1 MTDIVLAG
9 VLCVRFIGS
18 VAAVAVVLLG
28 GASVVVGDELPKV
41 VQYQLD
47 NGLQVLLSPDSKVPK
62 VGLALVYRVGGMNE
76 PAGRSGF
83 AHLFEHLMFSGT
95 PEYPRIDDTY
105 SALGVQNNAFT
116 EEDRTVYV
124 ADALAS
130 ALPVLLSVEADR
142 MANLGGDVDQR
153 ELDLQRDVVKNEM
166 RQTVLDS
173 AGQPGMEALRSALFP
188 APHPYAEAVIGS
200 IADLDA
206 AQLDDVKGFFDTY
219 YVPNNAVLALAG
231 DFDVEAVKALIAETF
246 GRVPRGADV
255 AEPTA
260 APPKPVALRLAFTDR
275 VPSPMV
281 VLAVAGPPIGSKA
294 STALIVAADLLGN
307 YEYGVLRRELVNK
320 GIAVNASAGW
330 DPGRLGG
337 RLLISATAAPGVTPE
352 ALETALRKAVAD
364 FVTAPQ
370 DQAGLDRTRQTLRL
384 GRQLTGEAMLS
395 RARTLATRFDLYG
408 AASPGLADDP
418 NLLALTTADVEAAV
432 RAQLAPEALSV
443 LTVTPGTGRSDYPAV
458 LKDSSGKVVPIEA
471 VARPVVDI
479 PRLEAGEPGQ
489 AKLPPRE
496 TATLSNGIRLVHY
509 ETAGSP
515 LVLLAASVSGG
526 AGSDVPGEE
535 GLIELTTM
543 MMARGAGDRGFEAF
557 SKAAK
562 DIGADVS
569 GQSGMEQS
577 AIVLG
582 VPPANFAKGVD
593 LMADAVQRPRFEQS
607 EWDAL
612 KGEVQQGLAYRKM
625 DPGALAYYA
634 MEELAFPIPEGRAA
648 LEPTQA
654 GVAALT
660 PAQARATHLKLFTPR
675 TMTIYSVG
683 SVSLATVEAELERSF
698 GGWSNDSPG
707 IAPVPHPPA
716 AFADAFK
723 VYVTPSAGNSQAII
737 NLSRPA
743 PAFNDPG
750 VLEAIAVARLLGGD
764 FTSRL
769 NQVMRE
775 TKGYSYGV
783 GASVWTNVPT
793 GGMLTVS
800 SAVAADQVGAA
811 IADIRAGFE
820 GLASLPVAQAELDR
834 TIMATAGA
842 TAGTVE
848 TSSGL
853 LGLVVNAAGVG
864 LTAEEMNGKL
874 DEIVALQLPAVQ
886 GAARSLAPLDRA
898 LVVIAG
904 DPQSIL
910 PQLQAIGITDVTVI
924 PPAE

>member
-1 MTDIVLAG
+1 M
-9 VLCVRFIGS
+9 
-18 VAAVAVVLLG
+18 
-28 GASVVVGDELPKV
+28 
-41 VQYQLD
+41 QYQLD
-47 NGLQVLLSPDSKVPK
+47 NGLEVLLSPDSKVPK
-62 VGLALVYRVGGMNE
+62 VGLTLVYRVGGMNE

-173 AGQPGMEALRSALFP
+173 AGAPGMQALRAALFP

-231 DFDVEAVKALIAETF
+231 DFDVEAVKALIADTF

-255 AEPTA
+255 VVPTA
-260 APPKPVALRLAFTDR
+260 EAPKAAALGLDFTDR

-281 VLAVAGPPIGSKA
+281 VLASAGPSIDSAA
-294 STALIVAADLLGN
+294 STALTVAADLLGN

-320 GIAVNASAGW
+320 GIATNASAGW

-337 RLLISATAAPGVTPE
+337 RFLISATAAPGVAPD
-352 ALETALRKAVAD
+352 ALEAALRQAVAD
-364 FVTAPQ
+364 FVAAPQ
-370 DQAGLDRTRQTLRL
+370 DQEGVDRARQTLRI
-384 GRQLTGEAMLS
+384 GRKLSSEAMLD
-395 RARTLATRFDLYG
+395 RARSLATRFDLYG
-408 AASPGLADDP
+408 AASPGLGDDP
-418 NLLALTTADVEAAV
+418 KLLALTTADVEAAV
-432 RAQLAPEALSV
+432 RAQLAPDTLSV
-443 LTVTPGTGRSDYPAV
+443 LTITPGAARSDYPAV
-458 LKDSSGKVVPIEA
+458 LKDSSGTAVPIEA
-471 VARPVVDI
+471 AARPVVEV
-479 PRLEAGEPGQ
+479 PKLEAGEPGR
-489 AKLPPRE
+489 AKLPAME

-509 ETAGSP
+509 QTAGSP

-543 MMARGAGDRGFEAF
+543 MMARGAGERGFEAF

-562 DIGADVS
+562 DIGADIS

-577 AIVLG
+577 AIVLA
-582 VPPANFAKGVD
+582 VPPENVAKGID
-593 LMADAVQRPRFEQS
+593 LMADAVQRPRFEQP
-607 EWDAL
+607 ELDAL
-612 KGEVQQGLAYRKM
+612 KAEVQQGLAYRKM

-634 MEELAFPIPEGRAA
+634 MEELAFPVPAGRAA
-648 LEPTQA
+648 LEPTPA
-654 GVAALT
+654 GIAALT
-660 PAQARATHLKLFTPR
+660 VADTKATHLKLFTPK

-683 SVSLATVEAELERSF
+683 SVSLATVEAELQRSF
-698 GGWSNDSPG
+698 GGWSNDSAG
-707 IAPVPHPPA
+707 IAPVSHPSA
-716 AFADAFK
+716 AFADGFK

-775 TKGYSYGV
+775 AKGYSYGV

-811 IADIRAGFE
+811 IADIRAGFD
-820 GLASLPVAQAELDR
+820 GLVSIPVAQAELDR
-834 TIMATAGA
+834 TVMATAGA
-842 TAGTVE
+842 TAATVE

-853 LGLVVNAAGVG
+853 FGMVMSAASAGM
-864 LTAEEMNGKL
+864 TAEEMNGKL

-886 GAARSLAPLDRA
+886 AAAQALAPLDRA
-898 LVVIAG
+898 LVVISG

-910 PQLQAIGITDVTVI
+910 PQLEAIGVTDVTVLQ
-924 PPAE
+924 PAE

>member
-1 MTDIVLAG
+1 M
-9 VLCVRFIGS
+9 RFIGS
-18 VAAVAVVLLG
+18 VLCAVGIVFGGVLAA
-28 GASVVVGDELPKV
+28 VGDELPPV
-41 VQYQLD
+41 VQYRLD
-47 NGLQVLLSPDSKVPK
+47 NGLEVLLSPDSKVPK

-95 PEYPRIDDTY
+95 TKYPKFDDTY
-105 SALGVQNNAFT
+105 SALGVGNNAFT

-142 MANLGGDVDQR
+142 MANLGGEVDQR

-173 AGQPGMEALRSALFP
+173 AGQPGMEALRAALFP

-206 AQLDDVKGFFDTY
+206 AKLEDVKAFFNRY

-231 DFDVEAVKALIAETF
+231 DFDVEATKALIAETF

-255 AEPTA
+255 PLPEAVE
-260 APPKPVALRLAFTDR
+260 PKPVALRLEVTDR
-275 VPSPMV
+275 LPSPTV
-281 VLAVAGPPIGSKA
+281 VLATAGPAIGSLDSAALMVAG
-294 STALIVAADLLGN
+294 DLLGN

-320 GIAVNASAGW
+320 GLAINATAGW

-337 RLLISATAAPGVTPE
+337 RFMISAAAAPGVAPDVLE
-352 ALETALRKAVAD
+352 AALRKAVAD
-364 FVTAPQ
+364 FVAAPQ
-370 DQAGLDRTRQTLRL
+370 DAAGIERARQTLRL
-384 GRQLTGEAMLS
+384 GRALSAEAMLD
-395 RARTLATRFDLYG
+395 RARSLATRYDLYG
-408 AASPGLADDP
+408 DASPGLGDDP
-418 NLLALTTADVEAAV
+418 RLLALTAGDVEAAV
-432 RAQLAPEALSV
+432 RQRLAPEQLSV
-443 LTVTPGTGRSDYPAV
+443 LTMLPGAARSEYPAV
-458 LKDSSGKVVPIEA
+458 LQASSGTAEPIA
-471 VARPVVDI
+471 AAPRPVVDV
-479 PRLEAGEPGQ
+479 PVLAAGEPGR
-489 AKLPPRE
+489 AALPPRE
-496 TATLSNGIRLVHY
+496 TATLSNGIRVVHY
-509 ETAGSP
+509 EMAGSP
-515 LVLLAASVSGG
+515 LALLAASVSGG
-526 AGSDVPGEE
+526 AGSDAPGEE

-543 MMARGAGDRGFEAF
+543 MMARGAGERGFEAF

-562 DIGADVS
+562 DIGADIS

-582 VPPANFAKGVD
+582 VPPEHFAAGVD
-593 LMADAVQRPRFEQS
+593 LMADAVQRPRFEQP
-607 EWDAL
+607 EWEAL
-612 KGEVQQGLAYRKM
+612 KAEVQQGLSYRKM

-634 MEELAFPIPEGRAA
+634 MEELAFPIPAGRAA
-648 LEPTQA
+648 LEPTPQ

-660 PAQARATHLKLFTPR
+660 TAQATMVHRRLFTPR

-683 SVSLATVEAELERSF
+683 SVSLATVTAELERSF
-698 GGWSNDSPG
+698 GKWTNDSAG
-707 IAPVPHPPA
+707 IASVPHPSASLPA
-716 AFADAFK
+716 GLK

-737 NLSRPA
+737 NVSRPA

-775 TKGYSYGV
+775 AKGYSYGV
-783 GASVWTNVPT
+783 GASVWTNIPS

-800 SAVAADQVGAA
+800 SAVAADQVGTA

-834 TIMATAGA
+834 TVMATASG

-853 LGLVVNAAGVG
+853 FGLVMSAASAGM
-864 LTAEEMNGKL
+864 TAEEMNGKL

-886 GAARSLAPLDRA
+886 AEAQSLASLDTA
-898 LVVIAG
+898 LVVISG

-910 PQLQAIGITDVTVI
+910 PQLQAIGVTDVTVI
-924 PPAE
+924 PPEE

>member
-1 MTDIVLAG
+1 
-9 VLCVRFIGS
+9 VRIIGS
-18 VAAVAVVLLG
+18 VVVAAAFLLG
-28 GASVVVGDELPKV
+28 GASVVVSDELPKV

-47 NGLQVLLSPDSKVPK
+47 NGLEVLLAPDSKVPK

-130 ALPVLLSVEADR
+130 ALPVMLSVEADR

-173 AGQPGMEALRSALFP
+173 AGAPGMQALRAALFP

-231 DFDVEAVKALIAETF
+231 DFEVEAVKALIGDTF

-255 AEPTA
+255 AVPA
-260 APPKPVALRLAFTDR
+260 AASPSPVALRLDFTDR

-281 VLAVAGPPIGSKA
+281 VLASAGPSVGSKA
-294 STALIVAADLLGN
+294 STALTVAADLLGN

-320 GIAVNASAGW
+320 GLATNASAGW

-337 RLLISATAAPGVTPE
+337 RFLISATAAPGVAPE
-352 ALETALRKAVAD
+352 TLEAALRQAVAD
-364 FVTAPQ
+364 FVAAPQ
-370 DQAGLDRTRQTLRL
+370 EQQGVDRARQTLRI
-384 GRQLTGEAMLS
+384 GRQLSGEAMLD
-395 RARTLATRFDLYG
+395 RARSLATRFDLYG
-408 AASPGLADDP
+408 AASPGLGDDP

-432 RAQLAPEALSV
+432 RAQLAPAGLSV
-443 LTVTPGTGRSDYPAV
+443 LTITPGTARSDYPAV
-458 LKDSSGKVVPIEA
+458 LKDSSGSAVPIEA
-471 VARPVVDI
+471 TARPLVEV
-479 PRLEAGEPGQ
+479 PRLEAGEPGR
-489 AKLPPRE
+489 AKLPPME

-509 ETAGSP
+509 QTAGSP
-515 LVLLAASVSGG
+515 LLLLAASVTGG

-543 MMARGAGDRGFEAF
+543 MMARGAGERGFEAF

-562 DIGADVS
+562 DIGADIS

-577 AIVLG
+577 AIVLA
-582 VPPANFAKGVD
+582 VPPEYLARGID
-593 LMADAVQRPRFEQS
+593 LMADAVQRPRFEQP

-612 KGEVQQGLAYRKM
+612 KAEVQQGLAYRKM

-648 LEPTQA
+648 LEPTPA
-654 GVAALT
+654 GIAALT
-660 PAQARATHLKLFTPR
+660 TAEGRAIHHKLFNPR

-683 SVSLATVEAELERSF
+683 SVSLATVEAELERGF

-707 IAPVPHPPA
+707 IASVSHPSA

-783 GASVWTNVPT
+783 GASVWTNMPT

-800 SAVAADQVGAA
+800 SAVAADQVGTA
-811 IADIRAGFE
+811 IADIRAGFA
-820 GLASLPVAQAELDR
+820 GLATIPVAQSELDR

-842 TAGTVE
+842 TAGSVE

-853 LGLVVNAAGVG
+853 FGLVMSAASAGM
-864 LTAEEMNGKL
+864 TAEEMNGKL

-886 GAARSLAPLDRA
+886 AAAQSLAPLDRA

-910 PQLQAIGITDVTVI
+910 PQLEAIGVTDVTVV

>member
-1 MTDIVLAG
+1 M
-9 VLCVRFIGS
+9 RFIGS
-18 VAAVAVVLLG
+18 VIVAAAVLLG
-28 GASVVVGDELPKV
+28 GAVVAVGDEPPKV

-47 NGLQVLLSPDSKVPK
+47 NGLEVLLSPDSKVPK

-95 PEYPRIDDTY
+95 PNYPRIDDTY
-105 SALGVQNNAFT
+105 SALGVDNNAFT

-124 ADALAS
+124 VDALAS

-173 AGQPGMEALRSALFP
+173 AGQPGMEALRAALFP

-206 AQLDDVKGFFDTY
+206 ARLDDVKAFFDAY

-255 AEPTA
+255 AVPVA
-260 APPKPVALRLAFTDR
+260 ATPKPVAVRLDFTDR
-275 VPSPMV
+275 LPAPMV
-281 VLAVAGPPIGSKA
+281 VLAVAGPAIASQQ
-294 STALIVAADLLGN
+294 STALTVAADLLGN

-320 GIAVNASAGW
+320 GIAINASAGW
-330 DPGRLGG
+330 DAGRLGG
-337 RLLISATAAPGVTPE
+337 RFLISATAAPGVAADVLE
-352 ALETALRKAVAD
+352 AALRKAVAD
-364 FVTAPQ
+364 FVAAPQ
-370 DQAGLDRTRQTLRL
+370 DQAGVERARQTLRL
-384 GRQLTGEAMLS
+384 GRQLGSEAMLG
-395 RARTLATRFDLYG
+395 RARALATRFDLYG
-408 AASPGLADDP
+408 AASPGLGDDP
-418 NLLALTTADVEAAV
+418 KLLALTVADVEAAA
-432 RAQLAPEALSV
+432 RAELAPEALSV
-443 LTVTPGTGRSDYPAV
+443 LTITPGAARSDYPAV
-458 LKDSSGKVVPIEA
+458 LKDSSGTAVPIEA
-471 VARPVVDI
+471 AARPVVDV
-479 PRLEAGEPGQ
+479 PSFEAGTPGR
-489 AKLPPRE
+489 ADLSPME

-509 ETAGSP
+509 QTGGSP
-515 LVLLAASVSGG
+515 LVALAASVTGG

-543 MMARGAGDRGFEAF
+543 MMARGAGERGFEAF

-562 DIGADVS
+562 DIGADIS
-569 GQSGMEQS
+569 GQNGMEQS
-577 AIVLG
+577 AIVLA
-582 VPPANFAKGVD
+582 VPPENFAAGVD
-593 LMADAVQRPRFEQS
+593 LMADAVQRPRFEQP

-612 KGEVQQGLAYRKM
+612 KAEVQQGLAYRKM
-625 DPGALAYYA
+625 DPSSLAYYA
-634 MEELAFPIPEGRAA
+634 MQELAFPIPVGRAA
-648 LEPTQA
+648 LEPTPA
-654 GVAALT
+654 GVEALSI
-660 PAQARATHLKLFTPR
+660 AQAKATYLKLFTPR

-683 SVSLATVEAELERSF
+683 SLSLATVKAELERSL

-707 IAPVPHPPA
+707 MTAVPHPSA
-716 AFADAFK
+716 AFADGFK

-775 TKGYSYGV
+775 AKGYSYGV
-783 GASVWTNVPT
+783 GASVWTNIPT

-820 GLASLPVAQAELDR
+820 GLGSLPVTQTELDR
-834 TIMATAGA
+834 TVMATAAA

-853 LGLVVNAAGVG
+853 FGLVMNAAGAG
-864 LTAEEMNGKL
+864 LTAEELNGKL

-886 GAARSLAPLDRA
+886 AEAQSLASLDRA
-898 LVVIAG
+898 LVVISG

-910 PQLQAIGITDVTVI
+910 PQLKAIGITDVTVV